1 MTATA
6 SEEVEG
12 VEAPAVSRVEWAPVA
27 RVNLLPKE
35 IGERRRFRRVQQG
48 LALVVVLTVCG
59 AGAAVW
65 WSQREVSDAQAELD
79 TVQARTADLQR
90 RRNDFADV
98 PRVTAQVRAAE
109 DARATAMTNDVPW
122 YRYMTD
128 LEAAAPDD
136 VSFTAF
142 TFTVPGAAAAAQAT
156 TGAQSGNANLLAP
169 ADGVGAITLDGIS
182 GEYPDVARWML
193 GLDEVAGLDVS
204 TLANA
209 QTKEDGSAVI
219 FSSGITVTDEALS
232 HRYDRKAS

>member
-48 LALVVVLTVCG
+48 LAFVVVATLCG

-65 WSQREVSDAQAELD
+65 WSELEVSNAQTELD
-79 TVQARTADLQR
+79 TVQARTADLQKR
-90 RRNDFADV
+90 RDDFADV

-128 LEAAAPDD
+128 LEAAAPED
-136 VSFTAF
+136 VSFIAF
-142 TFTVPGAAAAAQAT
+142 TFTVPGAASAVSGAAAAAPDT
-156 TGAQSGNANLLAP
+156 NPLAP
-169 ADGVGAITLDGIS
+169 ANGVGAITLDGIS
-182 GEYPDVARWML
+182 GEYPQISRWLL
-193 GLDEVAGLDVS
+193 GLDDVAGLDVS

-209 QTKEDGSAVI
+209 ATKEDRSGI
-219 FSSGITVTDEALS
+219 TFSSGITVTDEALS

>member
-65 WSQREVSDAQAELD
+65 WSQRQVSNAQTELE
-79 TVQARTADLQR
+79 TVQARTADLQKQR
-90 RRNDFADV
+90 DSFAEV
-98 PRVTAQVRAAE
+98 PRVTAQVNAAE
-109 DARATAMTNDVPW
+109 VARETAMKNDVPW

-128 LEAAAPDD
+128 LKAAAPAD
-136 VSFTAF
+136 VSFTSF
-142 TFTVPGAAAAAQAT
+142 TFNVPGSAATAAAAQA
-156 TGAQSGNANLLAP
+156 AAADPLAP
-169 ADGVGAITLDGIS
+169 TNGVGAVTLDGIS
-182 GEYPDVARWML
+182 GEYPDIARWML
-193 GLDEVAGLDVS
+193 SLDEVAGLDVS

-209 QTKEDGSAVI
+209 QTKEDRSAVV
-219 FSSGITVTDEALS
+219 FSSGITVTDQALS